1 MVKENYD
8 CGAKGMSLL
17 QAAKSI
23 GMSKKSLDDYLRYL
37 RLGERLHFDFEA
49 FNGEKMGFLR
59 AFVRS
64 KMREPLEEAKLMNE
78 IDSYW
83 DSTYVSKDFS

>member
-1 MVKENYD
+1 
-8 CGAKGMSLL
+8 MSLL

-37 RLGERLHFDFEA
+37 RMGERLNFDFEA
-49 FNGEKMGFLR
+49 FEGEKMGFLR

-64 KMREPLEEAKLMNE
+64 KLQTPLEESKLLNE

-83 DSTYVSKDFS
+83 DSTYVSREFSC